1 MEQTLFNN
9 PSDKIVFPVK
19 GMSCA
24 SCASRIEKKLGSLE
38 GVRLAEVN
46 FGAGQATVEYD
57 PNSVT
62 PDKFVK
68 VIENLGFEAP
78 GKKQT
83 FSVEGMTCASCVSRV
98 EKKLGSLAGVK
109 NAVVNLSAEK
119 VSVEFFPGQTG
130 PEEFESALRNIG
142 YTLRIMAEAG
152 EDEVR
157 ESQLRESQALKLKFI
172 VSACAGALI
181 MAGGMFW
188 GFSHLLLF
196 LLATPVQFWAG
207 RQFYQGAWSG
217 VRHGYTDMN
226 TLVAV
231 GTSAAYF
238 YSAFVALFPGA
249 ISATGQA
256 ADVYFDTSVMII
268 ALVLMG
274 RWLEAGAKQKVSDA
288 IKSLVNLKPKTAQVE
303 RDGLEIKISVDEV
316 HKGDIV
322 IVRSGE
328 KIPVDGTI
336 LNGNGSVDESM
347 VTGESLPVEKKP
359 GDRVI
364 GASINQSGYFKMRA
378 ERLGSESVLSQII
391 QLVQEAQGSKAPV
404 QRLADKV
411 AGIFVPAVMGV
422 AVLTFLIWWGWGAT
436 LAGIENPFLFALMAF
451 ISVLIIACPC
461 ALGLATPT
469 AIMVGTG
476 RGAQLGILIKGGA
489 VLEQAQNIDT
499 VVFDK
504 TGTLTQGKPQVTDVF
519 CSPETALSADTV
531 LRLAASLE
539 KGSEHPLAQAV
550 VREAEERGLELA
562 PVDDFQNQ
570 PGFGVKGRVEGM
582 DLALGNLSLTPDPT
596 GEVSVLQYRMEEWS
610 RKGKTPMCLWV
621 DGKPAGALAAADA
634 LRPEAVSA
642 VQRLR
647 QAGMEV
653 VMMTGDRLETA
664 RAIAD
669 EIGVEKVFAEVLP
682 GDKAGEVKK
691 MMDQG
696 HFVAM
701 VGDGVN
707 DAPALAQAQIGIAVG
722 SGTDVAMEASD
733 ITLMTHDLHS
743 VADAIELS
751 RQTMRKI
758 RQNLF
763 WAFFY
768 NTLGIPI
775 AAGVLYPAFGILL
788 KPLFAAAAMSLSSV
802 SVVGNSLL
810 LKRFEP
816 SRRRP

>member
-1 MEQTLFNN
+1 MEQILSQER
-9 PSDKIVFPVK
+9 SDKIIFPVR

-24 SCASRIEKKLGSLE
+24 SCASRIEKKLGSLA
-38 GVRLAEVN
+38 GVFLAEVN

-57 PNSVT
+57 PEIFPPGSI
-62 PDKFVK
+62 PG
-68 VIENLGFEAP
+68 VIEGLGFEVPA
-78 GKKQT
+78 KKQT
-83 FSVEGMTCASCVSRV
+83 YSVEGMTCASCVSRV
-98 EKKLGSLAGVK
+98 EKKLETLAGVK
-109 NAVVNLSAEK
+109 NVAVNFSAEK
-119 VSVEFFPGQTG
+119 VSIEFFSGQTG
-130 PEEFESALRNIG
+130 PEEFERALRDIG
-142 YTLRIMAEAG
+142 YTLRMIEEAG
-152 EDEVR
+152 EDDLQ
-157 ESQLRESQALKLKFI
+157 ESQLRESQVLKLKFI
-172 VSACAGALI
+172 VSATAGALI

-188 GFSHLLLF
+188 EFPHILLF
-196 LLATPVQFWAG
+196 ALATPVQFWTG
-207 RQFYQGAWSG
+207 WQFYQGAWAG
-217 VRHGYTDMN
+217 LRHGYADMN
-226 TLVAV
+226 TLVAI

-238 YSAFVALFPGA
+238 YSAVVVFFPSVVSVG
-249 ISATGQA
+249 GQA
-256 ADVYFDTSVMII
+256 AEVYFDASVMII

-288 IKSLVNLKPKTAQVE
+288 IKSLVNLKPKTARIE
-303 RDGLEIKISVDEV
+303 RDGDEIEIPVGEV
-316 HKGDIV
+316 HKGDVV

-328 KIPVDGTI
+328 KIPVDGTLI
-336 LNGNGSVDESM
+336 EGNGAVDESM

-359 GDRVI
+359 GDGVI

-411 AGIFVPAVMGV
+411 AGIFVPIVMGV
-422 AVLTFLIWWGWGAT
+422 AVLTFLIWQGWGAE

-504 TGTLTQGKPQVTDVF
+504 TGTLTQGKPKVTDVF
-519 CSPETALSADTV
+519 YSPETALSVDAV
-531 LRLAASLE
+531 LRLSASLE

-550 VREAEERGLELA
+550 VQEAEERGLKLA
-562 PVDDFQNQ
+562 PVEDFQNQ
-570 PGFGVKGRVEGM
+570 PGFGVKGCVEGM
-582 DLALGNLSLTPDPT
+582 DLALGNLNMKPDST
-596 GEVSVLQYRMEEWS
+596 GGASILRDRMEEWS

-634 LRPEAVSA
+634 VRPESASA

-647 QAGMEV
+647 EAGMEV

-669 EIGVEKVFAEVLP
+669 EMGIEKVFAEVAP

-691 MMDQG
+691 LMEQG
-696 HFVAM
+696 RFVAM

-751 RQTMRKI
+751 RQTLRKI

-775 AAGVLYPAFGILL
+775 AAGILYPAFGILL

-810 LKRFEP
+810 LKRFKP
-816 SRRRP
+816 SRRAP